1 MRFPFQ
7 SKGNAPRP
15 ARLGIWAVLYC
26 MVVLFPAG
34 SALFAQEAV
43 PPQSLT
49 ITGVVSSGNTPIPG
63 ATVTATSSST
73 GKSVVTWTDMGGNYS
88 LPVPSAGN
96 YAVRAEMIAFA
107 PVTRQIT
114 AADSSTRADFVLLLS
129 SRAQAAAAP
138 QEPRRTVARESRGF
152 QSLAVLQG
160 LANGDTANNGPADQI
175 VPSGMPVPG
184 IAPDSATES
193 IAYSGNN
200 SGVTMSMTM
209 DEMQQRMRDSQGQGG
224 FGGGTTTGGPGG
236 GGPGG
241 GPGGGGPGGVG
252 FGFGGP
258 PGGGPRGGGGPFVLG
273 GGRGRFDINRPHGSV
288 YYTLGD
294 SALNAAPYSLTGNP
308 LLKPGYLQQ
317 KFGVSFGG
325 PLNIPRIYHG
335 GTKTFFFFNYNGSRS
350 DNPYDSFS
358 TVPTSDERN
367 GDFSQST
374 FVSRDSSG
382 NSVRL
387 PVQIFYP
394 STSPCPEAGQPI
406 PGNNLQNFNPACS
419 LNPAAQG
426 IAQNL
431 LKFIPTPNLPG
442 VQPDEQNFHFI
453 TTATSNSDDLNIRLM
468 HALGGASVGS
478 RRARGPQNNLT
489 FGFHYHGANSVLTNP
504 FPTVGGNTS
513 TRSFDVPVGY
523 IRSFGKLT
531 NVFRVDYNRS
541 RTSTQNLYAFSQNIA
556 GDLGIGGVSSDPFDW
571 GLPNLSFTHF
581 GSLSDTNPR
590 LVRNQTYTFTDN
602 LIWTHGKHT
611 LHWGGDFRRIQLN
624 TEASNDARG
633 TFVFTGLNTSQN
645 GALNTGFDL
654 ADFLLGLPQQTQL
667 QKALQTGDN
676 NYHFRGNFWDLY
688 AQDEWKLR
696 SNLTLNLGVRYE
708 YVSPFTELNDRIA
721 NLDIAPEFFV
731 NPNFNPSTAVVPVL
745 PGGIGPN
752 NGAYPAS
759 LARPDRN
766 NLAPRIGIAWKALP
780 KTVVRTGYG
789 INYNTGA
796 YQTIV
801 QQLAFQPPFAVTAT
815 NVQSDASEAG
825 AFTLQCGF
833 PPANSCGS
841 PPASG
846 QITNNYAVDPNYRLG
861 YVQIWNLDVQ
871 QEVTP
876 TLIFNLDYTGTK
888 GTRLDVL
895 EAPNRCLVGDPNQ
908 PNCTTGI
915 RLGNVQAFNWE
926 SSQADSTANA
936 GTIRLRKRLQHGVSI
951 GGSYTYSKSI
961 DDSSSIGGTA
971 SVVAQNPFDLPGERG
986 LSIFDQRHK
995 LTADYLWQLPF
1006 GHDRHWLNG
1015 SGRLRDVFG
1024 DWQWSGDFTIASGLP
1039 FTPRV
1044 LGNFADVSQGTNGT
1058 LRADVVPGQPV
1069 TVPDPSISE
1078 WFNTAAFVVPPSN
1091 QYGDARRNSIE
1102 GPGTFLFD
1110 MAVTRVVPIRE
1121 GRMLEL
1127 RMQASN
1133 VFNHPQYAS
1142 IDTTV
1147 NSPTFGRVIAVG
1159 AMRTLQF
1166 TARFRF

>member
-1 MRFPFQ
+1 MSALQ
-7 SKGNAPRP
+7 C
-15 ARLGIWAVLYC
+15 V
-26 MVVLFPAG
+26 VVLLSVSG
-34 SALFAQEAV
+34 WVWAQEPV
-43 PPQSLT
+43 PAPSLT
-49 ITGVVSSGNTPIPG
+49 ITGVVSSGSTPIPG
-63 ATVTATSSST
+63 ATVSASNSSA
-73 GKSVVTWTDMGGNYS
+73 GQNLVTWTDMGGNYS
-88 LPVPSAGN
+88 FQVPSAGN
-96 YAVRAEMIAFA
+96 YAVRAEMTGFA

-114 AADSSTRADFVLLLS
+114 AVDARTRADFVLVLT
-129 SRAQAAAAP
+129 SRAHAAAAP
-138 QEPRRTVARESRGF
+138 EPRRTVARENRGF

-160 LANGDTANNGPADQI
+160 LANGDTAGNNTADQI
-175 VPSGMPVPG
+175 VPSGMPIPG
-184 IAPDSATES
+184 VAPDAATES

-200 SGVTMSMTM
+200 SGVTMSMTI
-209 DEMQQRMRDSQGQGG
+209 DEMQQRMRDSQGQPG
-224 FGGGTTTGGPGG
+224 FGGGQTAGAGQVLSGPGGGGPGG

-241 GPGGGGPGGVG
+241 GG

-258 PGGGPRGGGGPFVLG
+258 PGGGSRGGGGPFVLG

-294 SALNAAPYSLTGNP
+294 AALNAAPYSLTGNP
-308 LLKPGYLQQ
+308 LEKPGYLQQ
-317 KFGVSFGG
+317 RFGVAFGG
-325 PLNIPRIYHG
+325 PLNIPKIYHG
-335 GTKTFFFFNYNGSRS
+335 GTKTFFFFNYNGSRA
-350 DNPYDSFS
+350 DNPYDAFS
-358 TVPTSDERN
+358 TVPTIPERS

-374 FVSRDSSG
+374 ILSHDNSG
-382 NSVRL
+382 NPLRI

-394 STSPCPEAGQPI
+394 STSSCPQAGKPI
-406 PGNNLQNFNPACS
+406 PGNNLQNLNPACS
-419 LNPAAQG
+419 LNPAAQV

-442 VQPDEQNFHFI
+442 VPPDEQNFHFI
-453 TTATSNSDDLNIRLM
+453 TTATNNSDDLNIRLM
-468 HALGGASVGS
+468 HALGGSSVGPH
-478 RRARGPQNNLT
+478 RGRGPQNNLT
-489 FGFHYHGANSVLTNP
+489 FGFHYHGADSVLTNP
-504 FPTVGGNTS
+504 FPSVGGNTS
-513 TRSFDVPVGY
+513 ARNFDVPVGY

-531 NVFRVDYNRS
+531 NIFRVDYNRS

-556 GDLGIGGVSSDPFDW
+556 GDLGIGGVSSDPFDF

-581 GSLSDTNPR
+581 GSLNDTNPR
-590 LVRNQTYTFTDN
+590 LIRNQTYTFTDN
-602 LIWTHGKHT
+602 MIWTHGKHT
-611 LHWGGDFRRIQLN
+611 LHWGGDFRFIQLN

-633 TFVFTGLNTSQN
+633 TFVFTGLNTSQQ
-645 GALNTGFDL
+645 GTPNTGFDL

-667 QKALQTGDN
+667 QKALHTGDN

-688 AQDEWKLR
+688 AQDEWKVR
-696 SNLTLNLGVRYE
+696 NNLTLNLGLRYE

-721 NLDIAPEFFV
+721 NLDIASEFLV
-731 NPNFNPSTAVVPVL
+731 NPGFFPPNAVVPVL

-752 NGAYPAS
+752 NGLYPGS
-759 LARPDRN
+759 LVRPDRN
-766 NLAPRIGIAWKALP
+766 NFAPRVGIAWKALP
-780 KTVVRTGYG
+780 RTVVRAGYG

-815 NVQSDASEAG
+815 NIQTVAG
-825 AFTLQCGF
+825 DLTLQCGF
-833 PPANSCGS
+833 PPANQCGS
-841 PPASG
+841 PPATG

-876 TLIFNLDYTGTK
+876 TIIFNLDYTGTK

-895 EAPNRCLVGDPNQ
+895 EAPNRCLVGAPGEPD
-908 PNCTTGI
+908 CTTGI
-915 RLGNVQAFNWE
+915 RLSNVQAFNWE

-936 GTIRLRKRLQHGVSI
+936 GTIRVRKRLQQGVSI

-971 SVVAQNPFDLPGERG
+971 SVVAQNPFDLAGERG

-995 LTADYLWQLPF
+995 FTADYLWQLPF
-1006 GHDRHWLNG
+1006 GHERHWLNRG
-1015 SGRLRDVFG
+1015 GPLQHIFG
-1024 DWQWSGDFTIASGLP
+1024 DWQWSGDFSVASGLP

-1044 LGNFADVSQGTNGT
+1044 LGSFADVNQGTNGT
-1058 LRADVVPGQPV
+1058 LRADVVPGQPF
-1069 TVPDPSISE
+1069 TVSDPSIKE
-1078 WFNTAAFVVPPSN
+1078 WFNTAAFVVPPTN

-1159 AMRTLQF
+1159 SMRTLLL